1 MSSGWPLSQ
10 FETEMPSLYGVLIIV
25 LIKIIRINKTEP
37 TALGI
42 MKRKRKKKGGK
53 YLK

>member
-1 MSSGWPLSQ
+1 MSCGWPLSQ
-10 FETEMPSLYGVLIIV
+10 FETELPSLYGVLTIV

-37 TALGI
+37 TVLGI
-42 MKRKRKKKGGK
+42 MQRKRKRKGGK